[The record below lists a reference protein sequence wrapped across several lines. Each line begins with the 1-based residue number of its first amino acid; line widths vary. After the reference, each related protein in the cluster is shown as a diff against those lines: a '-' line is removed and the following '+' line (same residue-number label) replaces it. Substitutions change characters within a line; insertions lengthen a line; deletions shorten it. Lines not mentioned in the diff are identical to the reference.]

1 MRSLLAITLLALAPT
16 AAWAEP
22 IRISG
27 ETKYKPHSLVR
38 LKAEG
43 VDARAALLWRVYP
56 SKDVQRATSPRGV
69 LEFAAHPG
77 TYEVELLVI
86 TNTDGVLEVGEART
100 AVTIESCTPTPPKP
114 DPKPPEGGKLDPVG
128 ALGRIRFGNA
138 GCTATVIGPRRPDGR
153 WDVLTAAHCVSGV
166 GARGTLTLKDNR
178 SFGIRVVAFH
188 KTPDVAW
195 CVTDDEV
202 KDLPYALIAES
213 NPAVDTPVWH
223 MGFGVD
229 KPGNREDGTVAER
242 ENGQGQLRMILSVSS
257 GDSGGGIF
265 RADTNELVSVVCC
278 TSGMARKVSMWGCSA
293 EVARRTRPRPAD
305 DADEAWV
312 PVPIPICKD
321 GKREDAGTSEWTPHP
336 IPIRTVSSATK

>member
-1 MRSLLAITLLALAPT
+1 MRSLFCSVLVLVLAPL
-16 AAWAEP
+16 AGGAEP
-22 IRISG
+22 VRIAG
-27 ETKYKPHSLVR
+27 ETKYKPQSLVR

-43 VDARAALLWRVYP
+43 VDAKAALLWRVYP
-56 SKDVQRATSPRGV
+56 SKDVQRATGPRGV

-100 AVTIESCTPTPPKP
+100 AVTIESCTPVPPKP
-114 DPKPPEGGKLDPVG
+114 DPKPPEGKPDPEA
-128 ALGRIRFGNA
+128 ALGRIRFGTA
-138 GCTATVIGPRRPDGR
+138 GCTATVVGPRRPDGK

-166 GARGTLTLKDNR
+166 GARGTLTLKDGR
-178 SFGIRVVAFH
+178 SFGLRVVAYH

-195 CVTDDEV
+195 CVTDDAV
-202 KDLPYALIAES
+202 TDLPYAVIAES
-213 NPAVDTPVWH
+213 NPPVDTPVWH

-242 ENGQGQLRMILSVSS
+242 ENAQGQLRMVLSVSS

-293 EVARRTRPRPAD
+293 EVARRTRSKPAD

-321 GKREDAGTSEWTPHP
+321 GKRTDTGVEWTPHP